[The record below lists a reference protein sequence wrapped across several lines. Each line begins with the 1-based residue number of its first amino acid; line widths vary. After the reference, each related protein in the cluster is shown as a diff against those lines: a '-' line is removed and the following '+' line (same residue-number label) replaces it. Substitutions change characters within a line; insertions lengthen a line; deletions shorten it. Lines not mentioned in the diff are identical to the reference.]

1 LKKKPKALFDRDWE
15 WGELTRFAEDKR
27 SGAAL
32 GIVSGR
38 RRQGKSWLLHA
49 LAESTGGFY
58 YEAIEGSEG
67 EILRDLGVKLASFT
81 RAPAPFG
88 FSSMEQAL
96 AALFELGTNG
106 QNATVVL
113 DEFPVLA
120 GANPA
125 APSILRNLLGPG
137 GGQRNRSRTRL
148 LLCGSALH
156 FMGGLLA
163 GQSPLRGRA
172 GLELIVPSFDFRTA
186 RQFWRIRDLAL
197 AVKVFAIVGGTPAYR
212 REFVA
217 DDVPRGPSDFD
228 AWVARTALSP
238 AVPLFREARYLL
250 AEDPAIGDLGLYH
263 SVLSAIAF
271 GETTSAKI
279 AGRLGRPATA
289 LAHPLNVLADAGF
302 VAREQDPFHE
312 KRIHYAITEPIVTF
326 HHAIL
331 RPAWSDL
338 ERPGRAAEV
347 WKRSKPTFEAQVL
360 GPAFESLCRTW
371 ARHFAEPDT
380 FGGPVRS
387 VARALVPDAGER
399 RTHEVDV
406 VVMGDDDRILAL
418 GEAKWAKAIADADL
432 ERLRR
437 IASLLS
443 TRGHDTRGTRFA
455 LFSGTGFS
463 PAFRSRTEAEG
474 CVLIDL
480 KRLYGVG

>member
-1 LKKKPKALFDRDWE
+1 MKKPGILFDRDWE
-15 WGELTRFAEDKR
+15 WDQLVRFTGD
-27 SGAAL
+27 SHPGIAL
-32 GIVSGR
+32 GIISGR

-49 LAESTGGFY
+49 LTEATGGFY
-58 YEAIEGSEG
+58 YEAIDGSES
-67 EILRDLGVKLASFT
+67 EIVRDLGVKLASFT
-81 RAPAPFG
+81 QAPAPFG

-96 AALFELGTNG
+96 AALIELGTRGHNT
-106 QNATVVL
+106 TVVL
-113 DEFPVLA
+113 DEFPALA
-120 GANPA
+120 AANPA

-137 GGQRNRSRTRL
+137 GPQRNRSRARL

-172 GLELIVPSFDFRTA
+172 GLELIVPSLDFRTA

-197 AVKVFAIVGGTPAYR
+197 AVKVFSIVGGTPAYR

-217 DDVPRGPSDFD
+217 DDVPRGPRDFD
-228 AWVARTALSP
+228 PWVARTALSP

-263 SVLSAIAF
+263 SVLSAIAY

-289 LAHPLNVLADAGF
+289 LAHPLNVLTDAGF

-312 KRIHYAITEPIVTF
+312 KRVHYAITEPIVTF

-347 WKRSKPTFEAQVL
+347 WRRSKPTFEAKVL

-371 ARHFAEPDT
+371 VRNFAEPGR
-380 FGGPVRS
+380 FGGPVRR
-387 VARALVPDAGER
+387 VARALVPDAGEH

-406 VVMGDDDRILAL
+406 VVMGDDERVLAI
-418 GEAKWAKAIADADL
+418 GEAKWAETMGDADV

-437 IASLLS
+437 IATLLS
-443 TRGHDTRGTRFA
+443 TRGHDTRDTRFA

-463 PAFRSRTEAEG
+463 AAFRSRREAEG
-474 CVLIDL
+474 CVLVDL
-480 KRLYGVG
+480 KRLYGEG

>member
-1 LKKKPKALFDRDWE
+1 MKKPGTLFDRDWE
-15 WGELTRFAEDKR
+15 WSELVRFTEDSR
-27 SGAAL
+27 PGMSL

-49 LAESTGGFY
+49 LAEATGGFY
-58 YEAIEGSEG
+58 YEAIDGSET
-67 EILRDLGVKLASFT
+67 EIVRDLGAKLASFT
-81 RAPAPFG
+81 EAPAPFA
-88 FSSMEQAL
+88 FSSLDQAL
-96 AALFELGTNG
+96 TALVELGARG
-106 QNATVVL
+106 QNTTVVL
-113 DEFPVLA
+113 DEFPALA
-120 GANPA
+120 TANPA

-137 GGQRNRSRTRL
+137 GHQRNRSRTRI

-172 GLELIVPSFDFRTA
+172 GLELVVPSFDFRTA
-186 RQFWRIRDLAL
+186 REFWKIRDLAL
-197 AVKVFAIVGGTPAYR
+197 AAKVFSVVGGTPAYR

-217 DDVPRGPSDFD
+217 DDVPRGPKDFD
-228 AWVARTALSP
+228 AWVTRTALNP
-238 AVPLFREARYLL
+238 AIPLFREARYLL

-263 SVLSAIAF
+263 SVLSSIAH

-312 KRIHYAITEPIVTF
+312 KRVHYAITEPIVTF

-331 RPAWSDL
+331 RPAWSEL
-338 ERPGRAAEV
+338 ERPGHAAEV
-347 WKRSKPTFEAQVL
+347 WRRSKPTFEARVL

-380 FGGPVRS
+380 FGGSVKR
-387 VARALVPDAGER
+387 VARGLVPDSSEHK
-399 RTHEVDV
+399 THEVDV
-406 VVMGDDDRILAL
+406 VVMGDDDRVLAI
-418 GEAKWAKAIADADL
+418 GEAKWAESMGDGDL
-432 ERLRR
+432 DRLRR
-437 IASLLS
+437 IATLLAS
-443 TRGHDTRGTRFA
+443 RGYDTRAARFA

-463 PAFRSRTEAEG
+463 TAFRNRHEADG

-480 KRLYGVG
+480 KRLYGEE